1 MIVLE
6 QRFYSLAE
14 VKKLMDTNRKET
26 ITNNLTKW
34 GYHYEWITRKGV
46 NIIEI
51 PNITNPE
58 IQLRSLL
65 MRKLDLDIQTDFKA
79 FSAFFFKV
87 MDDDL
92 FLASP
97 WGVKA
102 KVLKDE
108 FGIEVSD
115 RTLRSYNSKL
125 AEKGFIFKNNEKSKD
140 WCTFY
145 LNGEKY
151 QEVVGNFE
159 PIRELQIQSMEEWF
173 TKRKQYLLAADLE
186 YSKTNGVQG
195 LMNPDRWT
203 IAFKR
208 LWKETG
214 IVYYSIKGWSFN
226 GFKDKELQEIYKL
239 TTLVVADIEPPEK
252 SGDIITELIREQ
264 MEEKMKNDNF
274 VL

>member
-1 MIVLE
+1 MIILE

-14 VKKLMDTNRKET
+14 IKKLMDTNRKET

-46 NIIEI
+46 NIIEF
-51 PNITNPE
+51 PDTTNPE

-65 MRKLDLDIQTDFKA
+65 MRKLDLDIKTDFKA

-87 MDDDL
+87 MDDEL
-92 FLASP
+92 FLTSP

-115 RTLRSYNSKL
+115 RTLRNYNSKL
-125 AEKGFIFKNNEKSKD
+125 VEKGFIFKNSEKSKD

-159 PIRELQIQSMEEWF
+159 PVKELQNQSMEDWF
-173 TKRKQYLLAADLE
+173 AKRKQYLEAADLE
-186 YSKTNGVQG
+186 YSKKG
-195 LMNPDRWT
+195 LKNPNRWT

-214 IVYYSIKGWSFN
+214 IVYYNIKGWSFN
-226 GFKDKELQEIYKL
+226 GFRDEELQEIYRL
-239 TTLVVADIEPPEK
+239 ATLVVAGIEPPEE
-252 SGDIITELIREQ
+252 SEDIISGLIRKQ

-274 VL
+274 EF